1 MGKPGPKRKEGER
14 YPSGDL
20 KPAKVQP
27 LPPAPPPRAIV
38 NIRDLA
44 LRKATDPRLGSAIG
58 LLWMSGEVTRQE
70 YRTGLAYARLRGRH
84 DRVLD
89 APKRHAASPDY
100 GTARSGFSRSEPL
113 TDDDV
118 EAIRAD
124 FRGLQ
129 IWIQDGLPLPSIS
142 FDECGNSKPLDPSV
156 IAYIGEVRTKRIV
169 AMLDRVLVDD
179 TTPEWAEK
187 ELFRSALQR
196 MAIFFDIPADRD
208 DRNIP
213 AP

>member
-1 MGKPGPKRKEGER
+1 MAKPGPKPKEGER

-38 NIRDLA
+38 NIREMA

-58 LLWMSGEVTRQE
+58 LLWMSGEVTKQE
-70 YRTGLAYARLRGRH
+70 YRAGLAYARLRGRH

-100 GTARSGFSRSEPL
+100 GDARISSNRREPPTADE
-113 TDDDV
+113 V
-118 EAIRAD
+118 EAVRTEDRA
-124 FRGLQ
+124 LQ
-129 IWIQDGLPLPSIS
+129 IWVSEGLPQPR
-142 FDECGNSKPLDPSV
+142 CGRNADGTEKPMDPDV
-156 IAYIGEVRTKRIV
+156 VAYIGEVRTKRVV

-179 TTPEWAEK
+179 TQPEWVEK
-187 ELFRSALQR
+187 EPLR
-196 MAIFFDIPADRD
+196 MTLRRLAVFFDISGDK
-208 DRNIP
+208 
-213 AP
+213 